1 MKSRFYALLV
11 TVFIVVSLPYVCR
24 GGDLAELKLC
34 KEKSLAAAALLKSE
48 GESAFAKIKDPAGQ
62 FRYANGEGYIW
73 VHNLDGIMI
82 MHPIKPSLDG
92 QNVLEMRDVNG
103 VYLFE
108 QMNNIAVQKGQG
120 WVPYAWRKPKQTG
133 SSPKVSFVV
142 LVENGGKKYVVGS
155 GLYDFTADDV
165 KAAFPTDAVYVE
177 E

>member
-1 MKSRFYALLV
+1 MRSRFFSLLV
-11 TVFIVVSLPYVCR
+11 IVFIVVSFPYVSQGSDLSVLKICR
-24 GGDLAELKLC
+24 
-34 KEKSLAAAALLKSE
+34 EKALAAAALLKSE
-48 GESAFAKIKDPAGQ
+48 GESALAKIKNPAGQ

-82 MHPIKPSLDG
+82 MHPIKPTLEG

-108 QMNNIAVQKGQG
+108 QMNNIVIQKGQG
-120 WVPYAWRKPKQTG
+120 WVPYAWRKPG
-133 SSPKVSFVV
+133 ERESSSKVSFVV

-155 GLYDFTADDV
+155 GLYDFIVDDI
-165 KAAFPTDAVYVE
+165 KALFPDDAIYVE